1 MQNSYSRALEF
12 NLIVSW
18 ADSIQNNYFQKSIR
32 TLSPF
37 AFADRLSQ
45 LLNFTVTV
53 KNKWASHLS
62 SSEDLPM
69 FWMRTLILVRYRIKK
84 SQNSVHAPNSSP
96 SHFINPDS
104 VVFRI

>member
-53 KNKWASHLS
+53 KNK
-62 SSEDLPM
+62 
-69 FWMRTLILVRYRIKK
+69 
-84 SQNSVHAPNSSP
+84 
-96 SHFINPDS
+96 
-104 VVFRI
+104 